1 MTALTLTLTLTLLAV
16 CITAGF
22 CFGFALATKREA
34 ARWESIADKAVDA
47 ITKAGEEAQ
56 RARSER
62 NLVMVMLQ
70 DVASGQSTA
79 TIDEEGQ
86 LHVAR
91 VKPIVSH

>member
-1 MTALTLTLTLTLLAV
+1 MTALTLILLAV

-34 ARWESIADKAVDA
+34 ARWESIAKRATQTIIEA
-47 ITKAGEEAQ
+47 REEAE
-56 RARSER
+56 RARGER
-62 NLVMVMLQ
+62 NMMMVMLQ

-91 VKPIVSH
+91 VRPIVSH